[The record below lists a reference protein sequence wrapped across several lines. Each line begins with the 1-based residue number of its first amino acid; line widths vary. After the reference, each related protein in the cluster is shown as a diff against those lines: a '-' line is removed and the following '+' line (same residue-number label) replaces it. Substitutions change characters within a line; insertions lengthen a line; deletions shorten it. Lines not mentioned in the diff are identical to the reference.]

1 MTNEQIISNA
11 AQQLAEAG
19 AIKYT
24 GRVYKARDAA
34 GQVIELKETEAI
46 HTYNAWRALG
56 FQVQKGQKAVAKL
69 TIWKH
74 ATKTDD
80 ETGEEP
86 APVEEIRATVEI
98 TPRTVPEKTFIGET
112 ITGKG
117 WRILFDADTQRT
129 RVCFDAAPSDAA
141 RAAVEKAGFYFSAA
155 LNSYNKKLTFK
166 AHRAAVALSGELAAL
181 YA

>member
-1 MTNEQIISNA
+1 MTNEQIILSA

-56 FQVQKGQKAVAKL
+56 FQVQKGQKAVARL

-80 ETGEEP
+80 ETGEEESRMFMKTAAFFAASQVEALP
-86 APVEEIRATVEI
+86 A
-98 TPRTVPEKTFIGET
+98 
-112 ITGKG
+112 
-117 WRILFDADTQRT
+117 
-129 RVCFDAAPSDAA
+129 
-141 RAAVEKAGFYFSAA
+141 
-155 LNSYNKKLTFK
+155 
-166 AHRAAVALSGELAAL
+166 
-181 YA
+181 